1 MTPLHEH
8 INQVFSDLAFGK
20 EHLEDLVPEV
30 YEGPAMLVW
39 PRGVFHRIRSSDEG
53 TLILNL
59 YSFSWL
65 RWKQV
70 FGANG
75 GSP

>member
-1 MTPLHEH
+1 
-8 INQVFSDLAFGK
+8 V
-20 EHLEDLVPEV
+20 EV
-30 YEGPAMLVW
+30 
-39 PRGVFHRIRSSDEG
+39 SG
-53 TLILNL
+53 TIMFLSL
-59 YSFSWL
+59 YSLSSL

>member
-1 MTPLHEH
+1 MAIT
-8 INQVFSDLAFGK
+8 NS
-20 EHLEDLVPEV
+20 
-30 YEGPAMLVW
+30 
-39 PRGVFHRIRSSDEG
+39 
-53 TLILNL
+53 ILNYRRFLKRRNCSCHTVKNYMNTLKHFVLWIAVPIEKVTNKDILAIMFLSL
-59 YSFSWL
+59 YSLSSL